1 MSLVNKRYSW
11 APKSNR
17 KESMTM
23 IIDNDTIAKSVVKKL
38 SFSFSSNMKN
48 TSIKHN
54 ERKPEDEASLKDY
67 GKHIN
72 WSKTSDNKILV
83 SKNIKDVYKEVF
95 QDAVDAYNEKQK
107 RSDRK
112 IKNFFSKVKKSKN
125 LDTQK
130 EFIIQA
136 GKVGQQLDSD
146 SEKNERL
153 QKQVLETYLDEF
165 QKTYPQ
171 LHVYSAVIHVDEK
184 SPHMHLAVVPEAT
197 GYKRGVA
204 KQPSFSKAVGI
215 KNIDD
220 FREFC
225 EANRNL
231 LKQAVEQVLGA
242 DVQREEVGTHAYL
255 PPQALRDAWAKADEK
270 TRQAE
275 ETLDDAKDQASD
287 IVAKAKEEAKKIAS
301 DAKTKA
307 DANREVMQYRSDQMS
322 KVDDAVK
329 AYAHEQKSKVDNAV
343 VAYKEGQKSKV
354 DNALVAYKEQE
365 KKKVTDEADKIRK
378 DAQTD
383 ASLIKSDLIR
393 KRAELTDRETDVT
406 SRETAVTA
414 RELAMD
420 EKESNYTSDLEL
432 LQKRQQEQEKKEQE
446 VKAREDALEEREA
459 RFSDQVKEFWKKV
472 EAWTFDRL
480 KLQKLAKVAKKEQE
494 KPKPEEK
501 PQDVIDAIEFGKG
514 LEFTTDDEEEQDQGK
529 GLQR

>member
-1 MSLVNKRYSW
+1 
-11 APKSNR
+11 
-17 KESMTM
+17 M
-23 IIDNDTIAKSVVKKL
+23 IIDNNVLAKNVTKKL

-54 ERKPEDEASLKDY
+54 ERTLADKEDLKDY
-67 GKHIN
+67 GRHIN
-72 WSKTSDNKILV
+72 WSKTADNKILV
-83 SKNIKDVYKEVF
+83 SKPIKQVYKDVF
-95 QDAVDAYNEKQK
+95 QDAVDEYNAKQK

-112 IKNFFSKVKKSKN
+112 IKNYFSKVKKSKN

-130 EFIIQA
+130 EFIVQA

-146 SEKNERL
+146 PVENERL
-153 QKQVLETYLDEF
+153 QKRVLETYLDNF
-165 QKTYPQ
+165 QQTYPQ
-171 LHVYSAVIHVDEK
+171 LHVYSAVIHVDER

-197 GYKRGVA
+197 GYKRGVS

-231 LKQAVEQVLGA
+231 LKQSVEQVLGA

-255 PPQALRDAWAKADEK
+255 PPQALRDAWAKADAKMEK
-270 TRQAE
+270 ADDV
-275 ETLDDAKDQASD
+275 LDDAKDRASD

-307 DANREVMQYRSDQMS
+307 QANAEVMQYRKDQLS
-322 KVDDAVK
+322 KVDSAVK
-329 AYAHEQKSKVDNAV
+329 AYAHDQKSKVDNAV
-343 VAYKEGQKSKV
+343 VTYREEEKTKV
-354 DNALVAYKEQE
+354 HNALKAYYDEE
-365 KKKVTDEADKIRK
+365 KKKATDEADKIRK

-393 KRAELTDRETDVT
+393 KRAKLTERETDVT
-406 SRETAVTA
+406 GRETAVTA

-432 LQKRQQEQEKKEQE
+432 LQKRQQEQAKKEKE
-446 VKAREDALEEREA
+446 IKAREDALAEKET
-459 RFSDQVKEFWKKV
+459 RFSAQVKVFWKKV

-480 KLQKLAKVAKKEQE
+480 KLKKLAKVAKEEQE
-494 KPKPEEK
+494 KPEK
-501 PQDVIDAIEFGKG
+501 TPQDVLDAIEFGKG
-514 LEFTTDDEEEQDQGK
+514 LNFMDDEEEQDQGQGK
-529 GLQR
+529 GLQQ

>member
-1 MSLVNKRYSW
+1 
-11 APKSNR
+11 
-17 KESMTM
+17 M
-23 IIDNDTIAKSVVKKL
+23 IIDNNTLAKTVTKKL

-54 ERKPEDEASLKDY
+54 ERTLKDKDDLKDY

-72 WSKTSDNKILV
+72 WSRTQDNEILV

-95 QDAVDAYNEKQK
+95 QDAVDAYNKKQK
-107 RSDRK
+107 RADRK

-125 LDTQK
+125 LDVQK

-146 SEKNERL
+146 PAENEKL
-153 QKQVLETYLDEF
+153 QKQVLETYLDNF
-165 QKTYPQ
+165 QQTYPQ

-184 SPHMHLAVVPEAT
+184 SPHMHLAVVPEAS

-231 LKQAVEQVLGA
+231 LKQAVEKTLGA
-242 DVQREEVGTHAYL
+242 DIEREEVGTHAYL

-270 TRQAE
+270 TQQAE
-275 ETLDDAKDQASD
+275 ETLDDAKDEASA

-307 DANREVMQYRSDQMS
+307 QANAEIMQYRADQMS
-322 KVDDAVK
+322 KVDSAVK
-329 AYAHEQKSKVDNAV
+329 AYAHDQKSKVDNAV

-354 DNALVAYKEQE
+354 NNALVAYKEQE
-365 KKKVTDEADKIRK
+365 KKKAIDEADKIRK

-393 KRAELTDRETDVT
+393 KRAKLTERETDVT
-406 SRETAVTA
+406 GRETAVTA
-414 RELAMD
+414 RELEMD
-420 EKESNYTSDLEL
+420 EKASKYTEL
-432 LQKRQQEQEKKEQE
+432 LNELQKRQQEQAKKEQE
-446 VKAREDALEEREA
+446 LKAREDAVAEKEEKFTA
-459 RFSDQVKEFWKKV
+459 QVKAFWKKV
-472 EAWTFDRL
+472 EAWGMDRL
-480 KLQKLAKVAKKEQE
+480 KLKKLVKVAKKEQE
-494 KPKPEEK
+494 TPKPEEK
-501 PQDVIDAIEFGKG
+501 PQEILDAIEFGKG

-529 GLQR
+529 GLQQ

>member
-1 MSLVNKRYSW
+1 
-11 APKSNR
+11 
-17 KESMTM
+17 M
-23 IIDNDTIAKSVVKKL
+23 IINNNTLAKNVTKKL

-54 ERKPEDEASLKDY
+54 ERTLADKDDLKDY

-72 WSKTSDNKILV
+72 WDRTADNEILV
-83 SKNIKDVYKEVF
+83 SKPIKQVYKDVF
-95 QDAVDAYNEKQK
+95 QDAVDAYNAKQK
-107 RSDRK
+107 RADRK

-130 EFIIQA
+130 EFIVQA
-136 GKVGQQLDSD
+136 GKMGQQLDSD
-146 SEKNERL
+146 PVENERL
-153 QKQVLETYLDEF
+153 QKQVLETYLDNF

-184 SPHMHLAVVPEAT
+184 SPHMHLAVVPEAS
-197 GYKRGVA
+197 GYKRGVS

-220 FREFC
+220 FRQFC

-231 LKQAVEQVLGA
+231 LKQSVEQVLGA
-242 DVQREEVGTHAYL
+242 DVEREEVGTHAYL

-270 TRQAE
+270 TQQAE
-275 ETLDDAKDQASD
+275 ETLDEAKDEASE

-307 DANREVMQYRSDQMS
+307 QANAEVMQYRADQMS
-322 KVDDAVK
+322 KVDNAVK
-329 AYAHEQKSKVDNAV
+329 AYAHDQKSKVDSAV
-343 VAYKEGQKSKV
+343 VTYKQDEKSKV

-365 KKKVTDEADKIRK
+365 KKKATVEAEKIRT

-393 KRAELTDRETDVT
+393 KRSELTERETDVT

-414 RELAMD
+414 RELAVD

-446 VKAREDALEEREA
+446 LKAREDALTEKESK
-459 RFSDQVKEFWKKV
+459 FSEQVKAFWKKV

-480 KLQKLAKVAKKEQE
+480 KLKKLAKVAKEEQE
-494 KPKPEEK
+494 KPKPEK
-501 PQDVIDAIEFGKG
+501 TPQDVIDAIEFGKG
-514 LEFTTDDEEEQDQGK
+514 LEFTTDEEGKRQDIQ
-529 GLQR
+529 Q

>member
-1 MSLVNKRYSW
+1 
-11 APKSNR
+11 
-17 KESMTM
+17 MTM
-23 IIDNDTIAKSVVKKL
+23 IINNNTLAKNVTKKL

-54 ERKPEDEASLKDY
+54 ERTLADKDDLKDY

-72 WSKTSDNKILV
+72 WSKTADNEILV

-112 IKNFFSKVKKSKN
+112 IKNYFSKVKKSKN
-125 LDTQK
+125 LDIQK

-136 GKVGQQLDSD
+136 GKMGQQLDSD
-146 SEKNERL
+146 PKKNERL

-184 SPHMHLAVVPEAT
+184 SPHMHMAVVPEAT
-197 GYKRGVA
+197 GYKRGVS

-231 LKQAVEQVLGA
+231 VKQAVEKTLGA
-242 DVQREEVGTHAYL
+242 DVTVEREEVGTHAYL
-255 PPQALRDAWAKADEK
+255 PPQALRDAWAKADAKMEK
-270 TRQAE
+270 ADDV
-275 ETLDDAKDQASD
+275 LDDAKDQASD
-287 IVAKAKEEAKKIAS
+287 IIAKAKEEAKKIAS

-307 DANREVMQYRSDQMS
+307 DVNREVMQYRADQMS
-322 KVDDAVK
+322 KVNSAVK
-329 AYAHEQKSKVDNAV
+329 AYAHDQKSKVDNAV
-343 VAYKEGQKSKV
+343 VTYKQDEKTKV

-365 KKKVTDEADKIRK
+365 KKKATDEADKIRK

-393 KRAELTDRETDVT
+393 KRAELTERETDVT
-406 SRETAVTA
+406 GRETAVTA
-414 RELAMD
+414 REMD
-420 EKESNYTSDLEL
+420 LTAKESNYTSDLEL
-432 LQKRQQEQEKKEQE
+432 LQKQQQELEKKKKELQ
-446 VKAREDALEEREA
+446 AWEDALEEREA
-459 RFSDQVKEFWKKV
+459 RFSDQVKEFWKRAKTWGKSQL
-472 EAWTFDRL
+472 E
-480 KLQKLAKVAKKEQE
+480 KLVHKAD
-494 KPKPEEK
+494 EESQSEE
-501 PQDVIDAIEFGKG
+501 PTEDLSAFM
-514 LEFTTDDEEEQDQGK
+514 TTDLDALHDAEDRGFV
-529 GLQR
+529 RR

>member
-1 MSLVNKRYSW
+1 
-11 APKSNR
+11 
-17 KESMTM
+17 M
-23 IIDNDTIAKSVVKKL
+23 IIDNNVLAKNVTKKL

-54 ERKPEDEASLKDY
+54 ERKPDDKEDLKDY

-72 WSKTSDNKILV
+72 WSKTADNKILI
-83 SKNIKDVYKEVF
+83 SKPIKQVYKDVF
-95 QDAVDAYNEKQK
+95 QDAVDEYNKKQK

-112 IKNFFSKVKKSKN
+112 IKNYFSKVKKSKN
-125 LDTQK
+125 LDAQK
-130 EFIIQA
+130 EFIVQA

-146 SEKNERL
+146 PEKNERL
-153 QKQVLETYLDEF
+153 QKQVLETYLNEF

-184 SPHMHLAVVPEAT
+184 SPHMHMAVVPEAT
-197 GYKRGVA
+197 GYKRGVS

-231 LKQAVEQVLGA
+231 LKQSVEQVLGA
-242 DVQREEVGTHAYL
+242 DVEREEVGTHAYL

-275 ETLDDAKDQASD
+275 ETLDDAKDEASD
-287 IVAKAKEEAKKIAS
+287 ILAKAKAEAEKIAS

-307 DANREVMQYRSDQMS
+307 DANREVMQYRADQLS
-322 KVDDAVK
+322 KVDSAVK

-343 VAYKEGQKSKV
+343 VTYREGQKSKV

-365 KKKVTDEADKIRK
+365 KKKATDEADKIRK

-406 SRETAVTA
+406 GRETAVTA

-420 EKESNYTSDLEL
+420 EKESKYTEL
-432 LQKRQQEQEKKEQE
+432 LNELQKRQQEQAKKEQE
-446 VKAREDALEEREA
+446 LKAREDAVAEKEEKFTA
-459 RFSDQVKEFWKKV
+459 QVKAFWKKV
-472 EAWTFDRL
+472 EAWGMDRL
-480 KLQKLAKVAKKEQE
+480 KLKKLVKVAKKEQE
-494 KPKPEEK
+494 TPKPEEK

-514 LEFTTDDEEEQDQGK
+514 LESTTDEEEQDQGK
-529 GLQR
+529 GLQQ

>member
-1 MSLVNKRYSW
+1 MIVNQ
-11 APKSNR
+11 N
-17 KESMTM
+17 
-23 IIDNDTIAKSVVKKL
+23 TIAKSVVKKL

-48 TSIKHN
+48 TSIRHN
-54 ERKPEDEASLKDY
+54 ERTLADKEDLKDY
-67 GKHIN
+67 GRHIN
-72 WSKTSDNKILV
+72 WSKTADNKILV
-83 SKNIKDVYKEVF
+83 SKPIKQVYKEVF
-95 QDAVDAYNEKQK
+95 QSSVDEYNKKQK

-146 SEKNERL
+146 PAENERL

-197 GYKRGVA
+197 GYKRGVS

-270 TRQAE
+270 TQEAQD
-275 ETLDDAKDQASD
+275 TLDDAKEEADA
-287 IVAKAKEEAKKIAS
+287 IIFKAKEEAKKIAS
-301 DAKTKA
+301 DAKSKA
-307 DANREVMQYRSDQMS
+307 DVNREVMQYRKDQMS
-322 KVDDAVK
+322 QVDSEVK

-343 VAYKEGQKSKV
+343 VTYKEEEKTKV
-354 DNALVAYKEQE
+354 HNALKAYYDEE
-365 KKKVTDEADKIRK
+365 KKKADKDAVQIRQ
-378 DAQTD
+378 DAKID

-393 KRAELTDRETDVT
+393 KRAELTERETDVT
-406 SRETAVTA
+406 A
-414 RELAMD
+414 RELEMD
-420 EKESNYTSDLEL
+420 EKESKYTDALEL
-432 LQKRQQEQEKKEQE
+432 LQKRQQEQEKKEQDL
-446 VKAREDALEEREA
+446 KAREDAVAEKEA
-459 RFSDQVKEFWKKV
+459 KFTEQVKAFWKKV

-480 KLQKLAKVAKKEQE
+480 KLKKLAKVAKEEQE
-494 KPKPEEK
+494 KPKPEK
-501 PQDVIDAIEFGKG
+501 TPQQVLDAIGFDKG
-514 LEFTTDDEEEQDQGK
+514 LNFMDDEEDK
-529 GLQR
+529 GLQQ

>member
-1 MSLVNKRYSW
+1 
-11 APKSNR
+11 
-17 KESMTM
+17 M
-23 IIDNDTIAKSVVKKL
+23 IINNNTLAKNVTKKL

-54 ERKPEDEASLKDY
+54 ERTLADKDDLKDY

-72 WSKTSDNKILV
+72 WSKTADNEILV
-83 SKNIKDVYKEVF
+83 SKNIKDVYKDVF
-95 QDAVDAYNEKQK
+95 QSSVDKYNEKQK
-107 RSDRK
+107 RADRK

-130 EFIIQA
+130 EFIVQA
-136 GKVGQQLDSD
+136 GKMGQQLDSD
-146 SEKNERL
+146 PVENERL
-153 QKQVLETYLDEF
+153 QKQVLETYLDNF

-184 SPHMHLAVVPEAT
+184 SPHMHLAVVPEAS
-197 GYKRGVA
+197 GYKRGVS

-220 FREFC
+220 FRQFC

-231 LKQAVEQVLGA
+231 LKQSVEQVLGA
-242 DVQREEVGTHAYL
+242 DVEREEVGTHAYL

-270 TRQAE
+270 TQEAQD
-275 ETLDDAKDQASD
+275 TLDDAKEEASD
-287 IVAKAKEEAKKIAS
+287 ILAKAKEEAKKIAS

-307 DANREVMQYRSDQMS
+307 QANAEVMQYRADQMS
-322 KVDDAVK
+322 KVDNAVK
-329 AYAHEQKSKVDNAV
+329 AYAHEQKSKVDSAV
-343 VAYKEGQKSKV
+343 VTYKQDEKTKV

-365 KKKVTDEADKIRK
+365 KKKATDEADKIRK

-383 ASLIKSDLIR
+383 SSLIKSDLIR
-393 KRAELTDRETDVT
+393 KRAELTE
-406 SRETAVTA
+406 RETAVTA
-414 RELAMD
+414 RELEMD
-420 EKESNYTSDLEL
+420 EKESKYTDALEL

-446 VKAREDALEEREA
+446 LKAREDALTEKENK
-459 RFSDQVKEFWKKV
+459 FSEQVKAFWKKV
-472 EAWTFDRL
+472 ETWTFDRIKL
-480 KLQKLAKVAKKEQE
+480 KKLAKVAKKEQE

-514 LEFTTDDEEEQDQGK
+514 LEFTTDEDAEDQG
-529 GLQR
+529 LQQ

>member
-1 MSLVNKRYSW
+1 
-11 APKSNR
+11 
-17 KESMTM
+17 M
-23 IIDNDTIAKSVVKKL
+23 IIDNNVLAKNVTKKL

-54 ERKPEDEASLKDY
+54 ERTLADKEDLKDY
-67 GKHIN
+67 GRHIN
-72 WSKTSDNKILV
+72 WSKTADNKILV
-83 SKNIKDVYKEVF
+83 SKPIKQVYKDVF
-95 QDAVDAYNEKQK
+95 QDAVDEYNAKQK

-112 IKNFFSKVKKSKN
+112 IKNYFSKVKKSKN

-136 GKVGQQLDSD
+136 GKMGQQLDSD
-146 SEKNERL
+146 PVENEKI
-153 QKQVLETYLDEF
+153 QKQVLETYLDNF
-165 QKTYPQ
+165 QQTYPQ
-171 LHVYSAVIHVDEK
+171 LHVYSAVIHVDER

-197 GYKRGVA
+197 GYKRGVS

-231 LKQAVEQVLGA
+231 LKQSVEQVLGA

-255 PPQALRDAWAKADEK
+255 PPQALRDAWAKADAKMEK
-270 TRQAE
+270 ADDV
-275 ETLDDAKDQASD
+275 LDDAKDRASD

-307 DANREVMQYRSDQMS
+307 QANAEVMQYRKDQLS
-322 KVDDAVK
+322 KVDGAVK
-329 AYAHEQKSKVDNAV
+329 AYAHDQKSKVDNAV
-343 VAYKEGQKSKV
+343 VTYREEEKTKV
-354 DNALVAYKEQE
+354 HNALKAYYDEE
-365 KKKVTDEADKIRK
+365 KKKATDEADKIRK

-393 KRAELTDRETDVT
+393 KRAKLTERETDVT
-406 SRETAVTA
+406 GRETAVTA

-446 VKAREDALEEREA
+446 LKAREDALTEKENK
-459 RFSDQVKEFWKKV
+459 FSEQVKAFWKKV

-480 KLQKLAKVAKKEQE
+480 RLKKLAKVAKKEQE

-501 PQDVIDAIEFGKG
+501 PQQVLDAIDLGKEFGKG
-514 LEFTTDDEEEQDQGK
+514 LNFMDDEEEQDQGK
-529 GLQR
+529 GLQQ

>member
-1 MSLVNKRYSW
+1 
-11 APKSNR
+11 
-17 KESMTM
+17 M
-23 IIDNDTIAKSVVKKL
+23 IINNDTIAKTVTKKL

-54 ERKPEDEASLKDY
+54 ERTVADKDVLKDY
-67 GKHIN
+67 GRHIN
-72 WSKTSDNKILV
+72 WSKTQDNEILV
-83 SKNIKDVYKEVF
+83 SKPIKQVYKDVF
-95 QDAVDAYNEKQK
+95 QGAVDEYNAKQK

-112 IKNFFSKVKKSKN
+112 IKNYFSKVKKSKN
-125 LDTQK
+125 LDVQK

-146 SEKNERL
+146 PVENERL
-153 QKQVLETYLDEF
+153 QKQVLEIYLDNF

-184 SPHMHLAVVPEAT
+184 SPHMHLAVVPEAS

-231 LKQAVEQVLGA
+231 LKQSVEQVLGA

-255 PPQALRDAWAKADEK
+255 PPQALRDAWAKADAKMEK
-270 TRQAE
+270 ADDV
-275 ETLDDAKDQASD
+275 LDDAKDQASE
-287 IVAKAKEEAKKIAS
+287 IVSKAKEEAKKIVS

-307 DANREVMQYRSDQMS
+307 DVNREVMQYRSDQMS
-322 KVDDAVK
+322 KVDNAVK

-343 VAYKEGQKSKV
+343 VTYREDEKSKV

-365 KKKVTDEADKIRK
+365 KKKATDEADKIRK

-383 ASLIKSDLIR
+383 ASLVRSDIIR
-393 KRAELTDRETDVT
+393 KRSELTTRETDVA

-414 RELAMD
+414 REIELD
-420 EKESNYTSDLEL
+420 TKESKYTDDLQN

-446 VKAREDALEEREA
+446 LKAREDALTEKET
-459 RFSDQVKEFWKKV
+459 RFTEQVKVFWKKV

-480 KLQKLAKVAKKEQE
+480 KLKKLAKVAKEEQE

-501 PQDVIDAIEFGKG
+501 PQQVLDAIEFGKEFGKG
-514 LEFTTDDEEEQDQGK
+514 LNFMDDEEDK
-529 GLQR
+529 GLQQ

>member
-1 MSLVNKRYSW
+1 
-11 APKSNR
+11 
-17 KESMTM
+17 M
-23 IIDNDTIAKSVVKKL
+23 IINNDTLAKSVVKKL

-54 ERKPEDEASLKDY
+54 ERTLADKDDLKDY

-72 WSKTSDNKILV
+72 WDRTADNEILV
-83 SKNIKDVYKEVF
+83 SKPIKQVYKDVF

-107 RSDRK
+107 RADRK
-112 IKNFFSKVKKSKN
+112 IKNYFSKVKKSKN
-125 LDTQK
+125 LDVQK
-130 EFIIQA
+130 EFIVQA
-136 GKVGQQLDSD
+136 GKMGQQLDSD
-146 SEKNERL
+146 PVENERL
-153 QKQVLETYLDEF
+153 QKRVLETYLNEF
-165 QKTYPQ
+165 QKIYPQ

-184 SPHMHLAVVPEAT
+184 SPHLHMAVVPEAT
-197 GYKRGVA
+197 GYKRGVS

-231 LKQAVEQVLGA
+231 LKQSVEQVLGA
-242 DVQREEVGTHAYL
+242 DVEREEVGTHAYL

-270 TRQAE
+270 NRKAE

-287 IVAKAKEEAKKIAS
+287 IVSKAKEEAKKIAS
-301 DAKTKA
+301 DAKTRA
-307 DANREVMQYRSDQMS
+307 DVNREVMQYRANQLS
-322 KVDDAVK
+322 KVDNAVK
-329 AYAHEQKSKVDNAV
+329 AYAHDQKSKVDNAV
-343 VAYKEGQKSKV
+343 VTYREDEKSKV

-365 KKKVTDEADKIRK
+365 KKKATDEADKIRK

-393 KRAELTDRETDVT
+393 KRAELTERETDVT

-432 LQKRQQEQEKKEQE
+432 LQKQQQELEKKKKTLQ
-446 VKAREDALEEREA
+446 AWEDALEEREA
-459 RFSDQVKEFWKKV
+459 RFSDQVKEFWKRAKTWGKSQL
-472 EAWTFDRL
+472 E
-480 KLQKLAKVAKKEQE
+480 KLVHKAD
-494 KPKPEEK
+494 EESQSEE
-501 PQDVIDAIEFGKG
+501 PTEDLSAFM
-514 LEFTTDDEEEQDQGK
+514 TTDLDALHDAEDRGFM
-529 GLQR
+529 RR

>member
-1 MSLVNKRYSW
+1 MIVN
-11 APKSNR
+11 N
-17 KESMTM
+17 
-23 IIDNDTIAKSVVKKL
+23 NTIAKSIVKKL

-54 ERKPEDEASLKDY
+54 ERKPEDREDLKDY

-72 WSKTSDNKILV
+72 WSKTADNEILV
-83 SKNIKDVYKEVF
+83 SKPIKQVYKSVF
-95 QDAVDAYNEKQK
+95 QDAVDEYNKKQK

-136 GKVGQQLDSD
+136 GKMGQQLDSD
-146 SEKNERL
+146 PAENERL
-153 QKQVLETYLDEF
+153 QKQVLETYLDNF

-184 SPHMHLAVVPEAT
+184 SPHMHMAVVPEAT

-231 LKQAVEQVLGA
+231 LKQSVEQVLGA

-270 TRQAE
+270 TQQAE
-275 ETLDDAKDQASD
+275 EVLDDAKDEANEI
-287 IVAKAKEEAKKIAS
+287 IVKAKEEAKKIVS

-307 DANREVMQYRSDQMS
+307 DVNREVMQYRADQMS
-322 KVDDAVK
+322 KVDNAVK
-329 AYAHEQKSKVDNAV
+329 AYAHDQKSKVDNAV
-343 VAYKEGQKSKV
+343 VTYKQDKKTKV
-354 DNALVAYKEQE
+354 DNALVAYRDEE
-365 KKKVTDEADKIRK
+365 KAKADADAKRIRQ
-378 DAQTD
+378 DAKTD

-393 KRAELTDRETDVT
+393 KRTDLAERETNVT
-406 SRETAVTA
+406 GRETAVTA
-414 RELAMD
+414 RELEMD
-420 EKESNYTSDLEL
+420 EKESKYTADLEL

-446 VKAREDALEEREA
+446 LKAREDAVTEKEKK
-459 RFSDQVKEFWKKV
+459 FSEQVKAFWKKV

-480 KLQKLAKVAKKEQE
+480 KLKKLAKVAKEEQK
-494 KPKPEEK
+494 KPKPEK
-501 PQDVIDAIEFGKG
+501 TPQDVIDAIEFGKG
-514 LEFTTDDEEEQDQGK
+514 LEFTTDKEEASKQ
-529 GLQR
+529 GLQQ

>member
-1 MSLVNKRYSW
+1 
-11 APKSNR
+11 
-17 KESMTM
+17 M
-23 IIDNDTIAKSVVKKL
+23 IIDNNTIAKSTVKKL
-38 SFSFSSNMKN
+38 SFSFSSNMRN

-54 ERKPEDEASLKDY
+54 ERKPEDQDVLKDY

-72 WSKTSDNKILV
+72 WDKTQDNSILV

-95 QDAVDAYNEKQK
+95 QDAVDEYNEKQK

-146 SEKNERL
+146 PVENERL
-153 QKQVLETYLDEF
+153 QKQVLETYLDNF

-184 SPHMHLAVVPEAT
+184 SPHMHMAVVPEAS
-197 GYKRGVA
+197 GYKRGVS

-231 LKQAVEQVLGA
+231 LKQSVEQVLGA
-242 DVQREEVGTHAYL
+242 DIEREEVGTHAYL
-255 PPQALRDAWAKADEK
+255 PPQALRDAWAKADAKMEK
-270 TRQAE
+270 ADAV
-275 ETLDDAKDQASD
+275 LDDAKDQANQILSN
-287 IVAKAKEEAKKIAS
+287 AKEEAKKIAS

-307 DANREVMQYRSDQMS
+307 DVNREVMQYRSDKMS
-322 KVDDAVK
+322 QVDNAVK
-329 AYAHEQKSKVDNAV
+329 AYHEQEKTKVDNAL
-343 VAYKEGQKSKV
+343 VAYQEDEKSKV

-365 KKKVTDEADKIRK
+365 KKKATDEADKIRK

-393 KRAELTDRETDVT
+393 KRAELTERETDVT
-406 SRETAVTA
+406 SREIAVTT

-420 EKESNYTSDLEL
+420 EKESKYTDDLQN
-432 LQKRQQEQEKKEQE
+432 LQKRQQEQEKKEQDL
-446 VKAREDALEEREA
+446 KAREDALAKKEKK
-459 RFSDQVKEFWKKV
+459 FSEQVKAFWKQV

-480 KLQKLAKVAKKEQE
+480 KLKKLAKVAKAEQK
-494 KPKPEEK
+494 KPKPEK
-501 PQDVIDAIEFGKG
+501 MPQDVLDAIQFGKG
-514 LEFTTDDEEEQDQGK
+514 LEFTTDEEGKRQD
-529 GLQR
+529 LQ

>member
-1 MSLVNKRYSW
+1 
-11 APKSNR
+11 
-17 KESMTM
+17 M
-23 IIDNDTIAKSVVKKL
+23 IIDNNVLAKNVTKKL

-54 ERKPEDEASLKDY
+54 ERTLADRDALKDY
-67 GKHIN
+67 GNHIN
-72 WSKTSDNKILV
+72 WSKTQDNKILV

-95 QDAVDAYNEKQK
+95 QGAVDAYNKKQK
-107 RSDRK
+107 RADRK

-130 EFIIQA
+130 EFIVQA
-136 GKVGQQLDSD
+136 GKMGQQLDSD
-146 SEKNERL
+146 PEKNETL

-184 SPHMHLAVVPEAT
+184 SPHMHLAVVPEAS
-197 GYKRGVA
+197 GYKRGVS

-231 LKQAVEQVLGA
+231 LKQSVEQVLGA

-270 TRQAE
+270 TQQAE
-275 ETLDDAKDQASD
+275 ETLDDAKDQASE
-287 IVAKAKEEAKKIAS
+287 IVAKAKEEAKKISS

-307 DANREVMQYRSDQMS
+307 QANAEVMQYRASEMS
-322 KVDDAVK
+322 KVDNEVK
-329 AYAHEQKSKVDNAV
+329 AYKDEKKSKVDNELV
-343 VAYKEGQKSKV
+343 SYKQDEKTKV

-365 KKKVTDEADKIRK
+365 KKKATDEADKIRK

-383 ASLIKSDLIR
+383 ASLVRSDIIR
-393 KRAELTDRETDVT
+393 KRSELTTRETDVA

-414 RELAMD
+414 RELEMD
-420 EKESNYTSDLEL
+420 ERESKYADDLEL
-432 LQKRQQEQEKKEQE
+432 FQKQQQEQAKKEQE
-446 VKAREDALEEREA
+446 LKAREDALTEKENK
-459 RFSDQVKEFWKKV
+459 FSEQVKAFWKKV

-480 KLQKLAKVAKKEQE
+480 KLKKLAKVAKEEQE
-494 KPKPEEK
+494 KPKPEK
-501 PQDVIDAIEFGKG
+501 TPQDVIDAIEFGKG
-514 LEFTTDDEEEQDQGK
+514 LEFTTDEDEK
-529 GLQR
+529 GLQQ